1 MVVQHNLQAMN
12 ANRMLNITTGSQSKS
27 AEKLSSGYRINRAAD
42 DAAGLSISEKMRKQI
57 RGLDQA
63 STNAEDGVSA
73 VQTAEGALTEVH
85 SMLQIMNELAVQAS
99 NGTNSKTDRDA
110 IQSEIDQLTTEID
123 RVAET
128 TKFNESYLL
137 KGDADGATKDIYM
150 KGHDAGLKGTLTDG
164 ATTATFKVAAG
175 ALDAGKKVTVGGKE
189 YTIGSTKAEAE
200 KLADAAKTDAA
211 TADKTITIDGE
222 TYTCK
227 TADKKWYDKDGTNVA
242 DINDKIK
249 AGSTVEYNG
258 KSLTVMKDDNA
269 PTGVDDSD
277 SSVISAAKAVEFM
290 TAELK
295 TANNIGATKTAA
307 TINAGTYASDTGI
320 EFTITKGTA
329 EVAEKLNFNLHV
341 GSDADMTNKIN
352 VNIETMNSSYLGI
365 KGLNVADETGVAAT
379 YAVDAIAD
387 ALQKVSDQRSSLG
400 AVQNRLEHTIANL
413 DNVVENT
420 TSAESRIRDVDMAE
434 EMVEYSKNNILAQA
448 GQSML
453 AQANQATQGVLSLL
467 G

>member
-85 SMLQIMNELAVQAS
+85 SMLQRMNELAVQAS

-128 TKFNESYLL
+128 TKFNETYLL
-137 KGDADGATKDIYM
+137 KGDADGATKEVYM

-175 ALDAGKKVTVGGKE
+175 ALDAGKKVTIGGKE
-189 YTIGSTKAEAE
+189 YSIGSTKTEAEA
-200 KLADAAKTDAA
+200 LADKAETDAA
-211 TADKTITIDGE
+211 TADKEITIDGE
-222 TYTCK
+222 TYKCK
-227 TADKKWYDKDGTNVA
+227 TADKKWYDKDDQEVTIA
-242 DINDKIK
+242 DKIK
-249 AGSTVEYNG
+249 AGSTVEYDG
-258 KSLTVMKDDNA
+258 KSLTVMNDAGGD
-269 PTGVDDSD
+269 GVDDSD
-277 SSVISAAKAVEFM
+277 SSVISADKAKTLM
-290 TAELK
+290 TAELT

-307 TINAGTYASDTGI
+307 TINAGTYASATGM

-365 KGLNVADETGVAAT
+365 KGLNVTDETGVSAT

>member
-1 MVVQHNLQAMN
+1 
-12 ANRMLNITTGSQSKS
+12 
-27 AEKLSSGYRINRAAD
+27 
-42 DAAGLSISEKMRKQI
+42 
-57 RGLDQA
+57 
-63 STNAEDGVSA
+63 
-73 VQTAEGALTEVH
+73 
-85 SMLQIMNELAVQAS
+85 MLQRMNELAVQAS

-137 KGDADGATKDIYM
+137 KGDADGATKKMYLEA
-150 KGHDAGLKGTLTDG
+150 HDAGLKGKLTDNG
-164 ATTATFKVAAG
+164 DGTATFVMDELKAG
-175 ALDAGKKVTVGGKE
+175 DSVTIAGKS
-189 YTIGSTKAEAE
+189 YTIGSTKAEVEAE
-200 KLADAAKTDAA
+200 FTKQVTKKDDKFTVNGKEITIVAAYGGDADADKAAGKYTIADAKNLITD
-211 TADKTITIDGE
+211 
-222 TYTCK
+222 
-227 TADKKWYDKDGTNVA
+227 
-242 DINDKIK
+242 
-249 AGSTVEYNG
+249 GSTVKFANG
-258 KSLTVMKDDNA
+258 TTMKAMTDATND
-269 PTGVDDSD
+269 GVDDND
-277 SSVISAAKAVEFM
+277 SSVISKNKAYVLASEELLKANQIGDTEGNAKV
-290 TAELK
+290 
-295 TANNIGATKTAA
+295 GV
-307 TINAGTYASDTGI
+307 
-320 EFTITKGTA
+320 GTA
-329 EVAEKLNFNLHV
+329 DTAVALDNGTGTFEIKLAQTEVAEKLNFNLHV

-352 VNIETMNSSYLGI
+352 VNIETMDSSYLGI
-365 KGLNVADETGVAAT
+365 KGLNVSDDTGVAAT

>member
-85 SMLQIMNELAVQAS
+85 SMLQRMNELAVQAS
-99 NGTNSKTDRDA
+99 NGPNSKTDRDA
-110 IQSEIDQLTTEID
+110 IQSEIEQLTTEID

-128 TKFNESYLL
+128 TKFNETYLL
-137 KGDADGATKDIYM
+137 KGDADGATKDVYM
-150 KGHDAGLKGTLTDG
+150 KGHDAGLKGELTDG
-164 ATTATFKVAAG
+164 ATKATFKVAAG
-175 ALDAGKKVTVGGKE
+175 ALDAGKSVTIGGKE
-189 YTIGSTKAEAE
+189 YTIGATVAEA
-200 KLADAAKTDAA
+200 KKIADGAQKDAK
-211 TADKTITIDGE
+211 ITIDGT
-222 TYTCK
+222 TYT
-227 TADKKWYDKDGTNVA
+227 VA
-242 DINDKIK
+242 DDDTGAADNKLTLATIQGKVVG
-249 AGSTVEYNG
+249 GSTIEYNG
-258 KSLTVMKDDNA
+258 KSVRAINDKKT
-269 PTGVDDSD
+269 TGVDDAD
-277 SSVISAAKAVEFM
+277 SSIITAAKAVELM
-290 TAELK
+290 TAELT

-307 TINAGTYASDTGI
+307 TIAAGTTYASATGAT
-320 EFTITKGTA
+320 FNITKGTA

-365 KGLNVADETGVAAT
+365 KGLNVSDDTGVAAT

>member
-1 MVVQHNLQAMN
+1 
-12 ANRMLNITTGSQSKS
+12 
-27 AEKLSSGYRINRAAD
+27 
-42 DAAGLSISEKMRKQI
+42 MRKQI

-85 SMLQIMNELAVQAS
+85 SMLQRMNELAVQAS
-99 NGTNSKTDRDA
+99 NGPNSKTDRDA

-137 KGDADGATKDIYM
+137 KGDANGATKKMYLEA
-150 KGHDAGLKGTLTDG
+150 HDAGLKGKLTDNG
-164 ATTATFKVAAG
+164 DGTATFVMDELKAG
-175 ALDAGKKVTVGGKE
+175 DSVTIAGKS
-189 YTIGSTKAEAE
+189 YTIGSTRAEVEAEFTKQVTKKDDKFTVNGKEITIVDNHSGDADAEKAAGKYTLAEA
-200 KLADAAKTDAA
+200 KTLITDGSTVKFANGTTMKAMTDAA
-211 TADKTITIDGE
+211 GAD
-222 TYTCK
+222 
-227 TADKKWYDKDGTNVA
+227 
-242 DINDKIK
+242 
-249 AGSTVEYNG
+249 
-258 KSLTVMKDDNA
+258 
-269 PTGVDDSD
+269 GVDDND
-277 SSVISAAKAVEFM
+277 SSVISKNKAYLLASEELLKANQIGDTEGNAKV
-290 TAELK
+290 
-295 TANNIGATKTAA
+295 GV
-307 TINAGTYASDTGI
+307 
-320 EFTITKGTA
+320 GTA
-329 EVAEKLNFNLHV
+329 DTAVALDNGTGTFEIKLAQTEVAEKLNFNLHV

-352 VNIETMNSSYLGI
+352 VNIETMDSSYLGI
-365 KGLNVADETGVAAT
+365 KGLNVTDETGVSAT